1 MVRHAHHE
9 RPIFSAH
16 PELVEGLN
24 ALNDLNF
31 LVEKGRFDMK
41 INGLRLQLAAGTVLA
56 ALLVFSSDFG
66 FSQTPFYE
74 GKTITVIAFTAP
86 GGSGDLR
93 VKAVLPFLKKYIPGN
108 PTVVIEYMDGG
119 GGRKGANHIYHSARP
134 DGLTLGAGSGA
145 IVGLGIMRE
154 QGVSYDVDKFIYLGT
169 AEHENP
175 AVIYTRK
182 EVGLDNL
189 DKLKARPGIRIGGQT
204 VGHVSYV
211 AGRLFAYFLD
221 MKEPKFIVG
230 YTAPEVD
237 VALMNGELDA
247 RANAAVSVLRRNPEW
262 LDKGLMNFHAIME
275 IPKGDKHPRLGHLPE
290 IESFA
295 KTEREKKVLT
305 VWRAFRGVGSPF
317 ILPPGTPKDR
327 VEILEEAMRRTFKD
341 PEFPKYFRKLVDD
354 DPSPLGATEL
364 ARLIREMPRD
374 PEVLELIKKFSGAGA
389 LPPR

>member
-1 MVRHAHHE
+1 
-9 RPIFSAH
+9 
-16 PELVEGLN
+16 
-24 ALNDLNF
+24 
-31 LVEKGRFDMK
+31 MK
-41 INGLRLQLAAGTVLA
+41 NPRMKSTMKA
-56 ALLVFSSDFG
+56 ALLIGVLNG
-66 FSQTPFYE
+66 LIPVLAYSQGNFYE

-93 VKAVLPFLKKYIPGN
+93 VKAVVPFLKKHIPGN

-154 QGVSYDVDKFIYLGT
+154 QGVSYDVDKFTYLGT
-169 AEHENP
+169 AENENH

-182 EVGLDNL
+182 ELGLDNL
-189 DKLKARPGIRIGGQT
+189 EKLKARSGIRIGGQT

-275 IPKGDKHPRLGHLPE
+275 IPKGIKHPRLGHLPE
-290 IESFA
+290 VESFA
-295 KTEREKKVLT
+295 KTEREKKVLA
-305 VWRAFRGVGSPF
+305 VWRALRGVGSPF

-327 VEILEEAMRRTFKD
+327 VEILEEAMRRSFKD
-341 PEFPKYFRKLVDD
+341 PEFPKYFKKLVDD
-354 DPSPLGATEL
+354 DPSPLGPAEL
-364 ARLIREMPRD
+364 GRLIREMPRD
-374 PEVLELIKKFSGAGA
+374 AEVLELIKKFSGAGA

>member
-1 MVRHAHHE
+1 
-9 RPIFSAH
+9 
-16 PELVEGLN
+16 
-24 ALNDLNF
+24 
-31 LVEKGRFDMK
+31 MK
-41 INGLRLQLAAGTVLA
+41 NPRIKPTMKA
-56 ALLVFSSDFG
+56 ALLIGALSGLIPVLAY
-66 FSQTPFYE
+66 SQGNFYE
-74 GKTITVIAFTAP
+74 GKTITLVAFTAP

-93 VKAVLPFLKKYIPGN
+93 VKAALPFLKKHIPGN

-134 DGLTLGAGSGA
+134 DGLTIGAGSGA

-175 AVIYTRK
+175 AVIYTRR
-182 EVGLDNL
+182 ELGLDNL
-189 DKLKARPGIRIGGQT
+189 DKLRAKPGIRIGGQT

-230 YTAPEVD
+230 YSAPEVD
-237 VALMNGELDA
+237 VALVNGELDA

-290 IESFA
+290 VESFA
-295 KTEREKKVLT
+295 KTEREKKVLA
-305 VWRAFRGVGSPF
+305 VWRAFRGVGSPY

-327 VEILEEAMRRTFKD
+327 VEILAEAMRRTFKD
-341 PEFPKYFRKLVDD
+341 PEFPKYFKKLVDD
-354 DPSPLGATEL
+354 DPSPLGAVEL

-374 PEVLELIKKFSGAGA
+374 PEVLELVKKFSGAGP

>member
-1 MVRHAHHE
+1 
-9 RPIFSAH
+9 
-16 PELVEGLN
+16 
-24 ALNDLNF
+24 
-31 LVEKGRFDMK
+31 MK
-41 INGLRLQLAAGTVLA
+41 NPRIKSTMKA
-56 ALLVFSSDFG
+56 ALLIGALSGLIPVLAY
-66 FSQTPFYE
+66 SQANFYE
-74 GKTITVIAFTAP
+74 GKTITVVAFTAP

-93 VKAVLPFLKKYIPGN
+93 VKAVLPFLKKNIPGN

-175 AVIYTRK
+175 AVIYTRR
-182 EVGLDNL
+182 ELGLDNL
-189 DKLKARPGIRIGGQT
+189 DKLKAKSGIRIGGQT

-290 IESFA
+290 VESFA
-295 KTEREKKVLT
+295 KTEREKKVLA

-341 PEFPKYFRKLVDD
+341 PEFPKYFKKLVDD
-354 DPSPLGATEL
+354 DPSPLGAAEL

-374 PEVLELIKKFSGAGA
+374 PEVLELIKKFSGAGP